1 MREEPFRGAKTWS
14 VLAPAKVN
22 LFFEVS
28 DRRADGYHDIE
39 TLAAPISLYDK
50 LEFTLLDE
58 GSDELEIEVVDIS
71 GKTLTDVPNDR
82 TNLVFRAHEAFRA
95 SLRETGRDAS
105 LPSFHIKI
113 FKKIPIKSGF
123 GGGSSDAA
131 TALSVF
137 NGFVKAPVSE
147 KELRA
152 VAARVGSD
160 VPLFLL
166 DGASLGR
173 GRGEIVEP
181 FDLPELHLV
190 AIKPRAGVA
199 TPDAYR
205 RFDET
210 PRRNKRSLAD
220 FVVILKSAL
229 ASYSEEEFPRVV
241 AEASFNR
248 LEEPVA
254 TLWEDA
260 TFWSSFLRAA
270 PDSLNARMTGSGAAF
285 YSIFPNEELA
295 KNAADAIR
303 ERCVRDDLERAV
315 EGVYY
320 AKTLRTRN
328 GMFAEM
334 KTSDAL

>member
-1 MREEPFRGAKTWS
+1 M
-14 VLAPAKVN
+14 
-22 LFFEVS
+22 
-28 DRRADGYHDIE
+28 
-39 TLAAPISLYDK
+39 
-50 LEFTLLDE
+50 
-58 GSDELEIEVVDIS
+58 
-71 GKTLTDVPNDR
+71 
-82 TNLVFRAHEAFRA
+82 
-95 SLRETGRDAS
+95 
-105 LPSFHIKI
+105 
-113 FKKIPIKSGF
+113 
-123 GGGSSDAA
+123 
-131 TALSVF
+131 F